1 MKKLLCVI
9 IMMFALVCLLASCG
23 EHTHDYGEWENVTNP
38 TCTVDGSKVR
48 YCTCGEEQIKP
59 IYATGHI
66 ETTYSAVDATCT
78 NTGLTEGKFCSACK
92 EVTLAQTVVP
102 ALGHTEVIDEAVDAT
117 CTETGLTEGKHCSTC
132 NEIFVAQ
139 TETAKISHTYDD
151 KYDES
156 CNKCGFIRDAECAH
170 LNVTT
175 LFAKNATCTDSGL
188 TEGKVCDKCEEI
200 LVAQTV
206 IDALGHK
213 YNSVTT
219 AANCTEQGYTTYT
232 CSACGDSYV
241 DNYTNALG
249 HTESDWIIGSDAT
262 INDNGYKYKQCVI
275 CFTKISE
282 ESIPAYG
289 LVMDTQT
296 VNEMNAA
303 LLLEGNPTTLEEA
316 IAALEKHGINAEHLI
331 PVSAGYSFVWN
342 KNTNKIELVKSTD
355 ITEDITNSYKEITV
369 VVDSAD
375 ALMSAI
381 DNDFKYIKL
390 GADVTVAE
398 DINVYGANV
407 TLDLNGHTYN
417 TVQNPNGR
425 SNIIYIREGGSLT
438 VQNGTLNVRSLQN
451 YGDLTIKSSVTI
463 NAMDITGGGCIKNK
477 TGNVVI
483 EGGTFNVPNFIKWD
497 TVNKGGACA
506 VENAGGTV
514 LIKGG
519 TFTSNT
525 ECYLVINL
533 SGKMTIEG
541 GTFQSYR
548 GVVDC
553 EGGSIDINGGTFT
566 KTNEVNNGYEVYCS
580 EGGNVLIYGGVFTTG
595 ALYGAILGAYHVTN
609 DASLKYA
616 IEQGFCNIILDANVT
631 VTSVI
636 NIPAN
641 SNITID
647 LNGKNFSSPDVTRPF
662 NMGNYSSL
670 TINAY
675 GSTVTCGMYGFVNFS
690 SVIASLTLNGGNY
703 AANTD
708 NGAFLKIRPGAGT
721 VRIILNDVEYVDS
734 SNDGFVVNSSGFT
747 GEFNLYANDGNY
759 TAFSG
764 FQMKNGTFDDV
775 TINTQAAAFEIS
787 GNTELKNCTIT
798 ASNAVVGTAPG
809 ACVAVTGKGSALVN
823 SCTLQGDGVGL
834 YVYYSGGS
842 ITAVDCTINNATVK
856 AGEEWGTIIIDNT
869 PMVNTFEDLIQS
881 IDSGSTYIK
890 LGADISL
897 PYTIDIPSNSN
908 ITIDL
913 NGNTITTAERDTNGS
928 HHYAFNVHG
937 TVALENGTVNARGI
951 QIYDGGKLVVGDGV
965 TLNSVDNNGGACFWI
980 YGGELEIN
988 GGTFNALNGDKTLDV
1003 TAEPGIINNNGG
1015 KVTINKGTFTAE
1027 SSCYAITN
1035 NSGEMIINGGTFSAS
1050 RGVISANDGSVTING
1065 GKFTVT
1071 GQKVQFGHTVYA
1083 HNATVTIK
1091 AGEFT
1096 NNGAC
1101 DVYCVDGA
1109 GTGSIKVD
1117 GETLTAGQCK

>member
-66 ETTYSAVDATCT
+66 ETIYSAVDATCT
-78 NTGLTEGKFCSACK
+78 KTGLTEGKFCSVCN
-92 EVTLAQTVVP
+92 EVTLAQTVVA
-102 ALGHTEVIDEAVDAT
+102 ALGHTEVIDAAVDAT

-170 LNVTT
+170 LNMTT
-175 LFAKNATCTDSGL
+175 LPSKDATCTESGL
-188 TEGKVCDKCEEI
+188 TEGKVCAKCEEI

-219 AANCTEQGYTTYT
+219 VANCTEQGYTTYT

-275 CFTKISE
+275 CFTKIAE

-303 LLLEGNPTTLEEA
+303 ILLEGNPKTLA
-316 IAALEKHGINAEHLI
+316 DALNALIKHGINEEQFI
-331 PVSAGYSFVWN
+331 PVSAGYSFAWN
-342 KNTNKIELVKSTD
+342 NETHKIELVESAKVEADLNGSIKAIGVTAKTTAD
-355 ITEDITNSYKEITV
+355 V
-369 VVDSAD
+369 VN
-375 ALMSAI
+375 AI
-381 DNDFKYIKL
+381 NNGNAYIKL
-390 GADVTVAE
+390 EANLEAIDAIVVPADKTVTIDLNGKTVTSGTRNPDDHQYAL
-398 DINVYGANV
+398 NVYGNV
-407 TLDLNGHTYN
+407 TLTNG
-417 TVQNPNGR
+417 
-425 SNIIYIREGGSLT
+425 
-438 VQNGTLNVRSLQN
+438 
-451 YGDLTIKSSVTI
+451 TI
-463 NAMDITGGGCIKNK
+463 NARGVEVRGGGKLTVGEGVAINAVDNN
-477 TGNVVI
+477 GGAAVYLYAGSEVVI
-483 EGGTFNVPNFIKWD
+483 NGGTFKSLDAKDSLN
-497 TVNKGGACA
+497 GGS
-506 VENAGGTV
+506 VVLNNGGKLT
-514 LIKGG
+514 INGG
-519 TFTSNT
+519 TFVSEVDGPYVVNHQGGETA
-525 ECYLVINL
+525 IN
-533 SGKMTIEG
+533 G
-541 GTFQSYR
+541 GTFKAAR
-548 GVVDC
+548 GVVAC
-553 EGGSIDINGGTFT
+553 ESGTLTINGGTFT
-566 KTNEVNNGYEVYCS
+566 KTNEVYPGYEVYCS

-595 ALYGAILGAYHVTN
+595 ALYGATWGEYHVTN
-609 DASLKYA
+609 EASLKYA
-616 IEQGFCNIILDANVT
+616 IEQGFCNIILDSNLT

-675 GSTVTCGMYGFVNFS
+675 GSTVTCGMYGFVNFN
-690 SVIASLTLNGGNY
+690 IATASLTLNGGNY
-703 AANTD
+703 VANTD
-708 NGAFLKIRPGAGT
+708 NGAFLKIRPGTGT

-734 SNDGFVVNSSGFT
+734 SNDGFIINKSGFT
-747 GEFNLYANDGNY
+747 GEFNLYVKDGNY
-759 TAFSG
+759 TAFAG
-764 FQMKNGTFDDV
+764 FQVDNGTFDDV
-775 TINTQAAAFEIS
+775 TVNTQAAAFEIS

-798 ASNAVVGTAPG
+798 AGNAIVGSAPG

-823 SCTLQGDGVGL
+823 SCTLQGAGVGL
-834 YVYYSGGS
+834 YVYSSGGS

-856 AGEEWGTIIIDNT
+856 AGEQWGTIIIDNT

-881 IDSGSTYIK
+881 IDGGSAYIK

-897 PYTIDIPSNSN
+897 PYTIDIPSNSH

-928 HHYAFNVHG
+928 HHYAFDVKG
-937 TVALENGTVNARGI
+937 TLTLKNGTVNARGI
-951 QIYDGGKLVVGDGV
+951 QLYAGGKLVVGDGV
-965 TLNSVDNNGGACFWI
+965 TVNAVDNNGGACFWI

-988 GGTFNALNGDKTLDV
+988 GGTFNALNGDKTIDV

-1027 SSCYAITN
+1027 SSCYAINN
-1035 NSGEMIINGGTFSAS
+1035 NSGEI
-1050 RGVISANDGSVTING
+1050 VING
-1065 GKFTVT
+1065 GKFTASRGVVAVNGGTATINGGEFVVT
-1071 GQKVQFGHTVYA
+1071 GENPIPAHVVYA
-1083 HNATVTIK
+1083 S
-1091 AGEFT
+1091 
-1096 NNGAC
+1096 NGNVVILGGTFINYSPSP
-1101 DVYCVDGA
+1101 VYCVIDY

-1117 GETLTAGQCK
+1117 GEILTAGQHK